1 MKFGIFYVLE
11 CPDHDFA
18 RAYREMLEQI
28 TYAEQLGFD
37 EVWLAEHHGTD
48 YGSMPS
54 PQVAAAAIAART
66 ERMRIGIAV
75 SNLTFDWPVRIAED
89 YAMVDVLSG
98 GRLDFGVGRGYQ
110 PQEFHNMGVG
120 HLQSESRNRFV
131 EALEIVRGLW
141 SKPVGEP
148 FSYHGKHFDLVD
160 VDCRPA
166 PLQKPTPPIYIASIS
181 PETLDLAADQG
192 YNMLVTPTLMTM
204 PELNTF
210 VVDAK
215 RRLRDLGRDILD
227 LDFPMNWQIHLADNE
242 DLAVE
247 NAGEALTW
255 YFDAALTAVPQGA
268 DVPATYERYAQLV
281 TAAEE
286 AGGMT
291 VDGLRE
297 GGVVYVG
304 DPDGLIRQIET
315 LHDETG
321 LQHLICWMRFGG
333 LEHEKVMRS
342 LELFAEHV
350 IPHFRGRE
358 PVVPRSLRETDSRTT
373 RSAHDIHPYPT
384 SPLAQE
390 DTMGFLPVENDRSIY
405 FEHHR
410 GNGRPIV
417 LIHGWGATTRA
428 WDTTLPALRANGN
441 EVVTVDL
448 RCCGRSDKDFD
459 DVSIAALATD
469 IVRLVDHLGLDRPVI
484 NGWSL
489 GGAVA
494 TAAVAELG
502 DRASALVLTGGAS
515 PRYTAV
521 DDWPHG
527 GSVADVEGVLAAA
540 AANRADT
547 FRGVAAAVCAE
558 SPGEAVLDSIWDMF
572 MAMGPRG
579 DDSLRDLATI
589 DLRKEITSLEVP
601 ILLLHGR
608 ADTFV
613 PFSAAEAVP
622 ALNPRAEVVE
632 FPASGHAPFLEERD
646 RYLAELTGFLNR

>member
-1 MKFGIFYVLE
+1 
-11 CPDHDFA
+11 
-18 RAYREMLEQI
+18 
-28 TYAEQLGFD
+28 
-37 EVWLAEHHGTD
+37 
-48 YGSMPS
+48 
-54 PQVAAAAIAART
+54 
-66 ERMRIGIAV
+66 
-75 SNLTFDWPVRIAED
+75 
-89 YAMVDVLSG
+89 
-98 GRLDFGVGRGYQ
+98 
-110 PQEFHNMGVG
+110 MGVG
-120 HLQSESRNRFV
+120 DIQGESREVFV

-148 FSYHGKHFDLVD
+148 FSFHGKHFDLD
-160 VDCRPA
+160 NVDCRPT
-166 PLQKPTPPIYIASIS
+166 PVQRPTPPIYIASIS

-204 PELNTF
+204 PELNAF

-215 RRLRDLGRDILD
+215 RRLRDHGRDILD
-227 LDFPMNWQIHLADNE
+227 LDFPMNWQIHLADTE
-242 DLAVE
+242 ETAVE
-247 NAGEALTW
+247 NARDALTW
-255 YFDAALTAVPQGA
+255 YFDAALAAVPQGPE
-268 DVPATYERYAQLV
+268 VPPTYERYAELV
-281 TAAEE
+281 TATDE

-291 VDGLRE
+291 VEGLRD

-304 DPDGLIRQIET
+304 DPDGLIRQIDA

-342 LELFAEHV
+342 LELFAEHI
-350 IPHFRGRE
+350 IPRFRDRE
-358 PVVPRSLRETDSRTT
+358 PVVPRALRD
-373 RSAHDIHPYPT
+373 HPVPHISSHLLNPT
-384 SPLAQE
+384 SLLAQE

-410 GNGRPIV
+410 GEGRPIV
-417 LIHGWGATTRA
+417 LVHGWGATARA
-428 WDTTLPALRANGN
+428 WDTTLPALLANGN

-459 DVSIAALATD
+459 DVTIAALASD
-469 IVRLVDHLGLDRPVI
+469 IVRLVDHLGLDRPVV

-494 TAAVAELG
+494 TAAVAQLG

-515 PRYTAV
+515 PRYTAT

-527 GSVADVEGVLAAA
+527 GAVADVEAVLASA
-540 AANRADT
+540 AANRAET

-558 SPGEAVLDSIWDMF
+558 NPGEAVLDSIWDMF

-579 DDSLRDLATI
+579 DDSLRDLATV
-589 DLRKEITSLEVP
+589 DLRKEIASLEVP

-608 ADTFV
+608 ADAFV

-622 ALNPRAEVVE
+622 TLNHRAEVVE
-632 FPASGHAPFLEERD
+632 FTSSGHAPFLEERD

>member
-1 MKFGIFYVLE
+1 VKFGIFYVLE

-28 TYAEQLGFD
+28 SYAERLGFD

-54 PQVAAAAIAART
+54 PQVAAAAIAERT

-120 HLQSESRNRFV
+120 DIQGESREVFV

-148 FSYHGKHFDLVD
+148 FSFHGKHFDLD
-160 VDCRPA
+160 NVDCRPT
-166 PLQKPTPPIYIASIS
+166 PVQRPTPPIYIASIS

-204 PELNTF
+204 PELNAF

-215 RRLRDLGRDILD
+215 RRLRDHGRDILD
-227 LDFPMNWQIHLADNE
+227 LDFPMNWQIHLADTE
-242 DLAVE
+242 ETAVE
-247 NAGEALTW
+247 NARDALTW
-255 YFDAALTAVPQGA
+255 YFDAALAAVPQGPE
-268 DVPATYERYAQLV
+268 VPPTYERYAELV
-281 TAAEE
+281 TATDE

-291 VDGLRE
+291 VEGLRD

-304 DPDGLIRQIET
+304 DPDGLIRQIDA

-342 LELFAEHV
+342 LELFAEHI
-350 IPHFRGRE
+350 IPRFRDRE
-358 PVVPRSLRETDSRTT
+358 PVVPRALRD
-373 RSAHDIHPYPT
+373 HPVPHISSHLLNPT
-384 SPLAQE
+384 SLLAQE

-410 GNGRPIV
+410 GEGRPIV
-417 LIHGWGATTRA
+417 LVHGWGATARA
-428 WDTTLPALRANGN
+428 WDTTLPALLANGN

-459 DVSIAALATD
+459 DVTIAALASD
-469 IVRLVDHLGLDRPVI
+469 IVRLVDHLGLDRPVV

-494 TAAVAELG
+494 TAAVAQLG

-515 PRYTAV
+515 PRYTAT

-527 GSVADVEGVLAAA
+527 GAVADVEAVLASA
-540 AANRADT
+540 AANRAET

-558 SPGEAVLDSIWDMF
+558 NPGEAVLDSIWDMF

-579 DDSLRDLATI
+579 DDSLRDLATV
-589 DLRKEITSLEVP
+589 DLRKEIASLEVP

-608 ADTFV
+608 ADAFV

-622 ALNPRAEVVE
+622 TLNHRAEVVE
-632 FPASGHAPFLEERD
+632 FTSSGHAPFLEERD

>member
-1 MKFGIFYVLE
+1 
-11 CPDHDFA
+11 
-18 RAYREMLEQI
+18 
-28 TYAEQLGFD
+28 
-37 EVWLAEHHGTD
+37 
-48 YGSMPS
+48 
-54 PQVAAAAIAART
+54 
-66 ERMRIGIAV
+66 
-75 SNLTFDWPVRIAED
+75 
-89 YAMVDVLSG
+89 
-98 GRLDFGVGRGYQ
+98 
-110 PQEFHNMGVG
+110 
-120 HLQSESRNRFV
+120 
-131 EALEIVRGLW
+131 
-141 SKPVGEP
+141 
-148 FSYHGKHFDLVD
+148 
-160 VDCRPA
+160 
-166 PLQKPTPPIYIASIS
+166 
-181 PETLDLAADQG
+181 
-192 YNMLVTPTLMTM
+192 MLVTPTLMTM

-227 LDFPMNWQIHLADNE
+227 LDFPMNWQIHLADTE
-242 DLAVE
+242 DAAVE
-247 NAGEALTW
+247 NAHDALTW
-255 YFDAALTAVPQGA
+255 YFDAALTAVPQGP

-281 TAAEE
+281 TASEE

-304 DPDGLIRQIET
+304 EPDGLIRQIET

-358 PVVPRSLRETDSRTT
+358 PVVPRALRESDSHTAT
-373 RSAHDIHPYPT
+373 SVPEIHTYPT

-410 GNGRPIV
+410 GDGRPIV

-459 DVSIAALATD
+459 DVSIEALASD
-469 IVRLVDHLGLDRPVI
+469 IVRLVDHLDLDRPVI

-494 TAAVAELG
+494 TAAVAQLG
-502 DRASALVLTGGAS
+502 ERASALVLTGGAS
-515 PRYTAV
+515 PRYTAT
-521 DDWPHG
+521 DAWPHG
-527 GSVADVEGVLAAA
+527 AASPMSKASWRRLPPTAPRPSA
-540 AANRADT
+540 ALLRRCAPRIRA
-547 FRGVAAAVCAE
+547 RPC
-558 SPGEAVLDSIWDMF
+558 SIRSGTCSWPW
-572 MAMGPRG
+572 APR

-589 DLRKEITSLEVP
+589 DLRKEIASLEVP

-608 ADTFV
+608 ADNFV

-632 FPASGHAPFLEERD
+632 FTSSGTRPSSRSATATSPS
-646 RYLAELTGFLNR
+646 